1 MIQVP
6 ASLLRCTLLVQGE
19 RRLRGIAI
27 YPIAS
32 SINHECLPNVARV
45 DDFDD
50 RDSYSPLNT
59 AVGHYLPS
67 YCPESAVSLVDLQA
81 CWHVAGLFSWK
92 AEACSAKWWRLQ
104 VQALQ

>member
-1 MIQVP
+1 MSQAP
-6 ASLLRCTLLVQGE
+6 KSTLQCPIFVQGE
-19 RRLRGIAI
+19 RRIRGTAI

-59 AVGHYLPS
+59 AVGRCHAPVQDCAASVLPS
-67 YCPESAVSLVDLQA
+67 WPVWY
-81 CWHVAGLFSWK
+81 
-92 AEACSAKWWRLQ
+92 
-104 VQALQ
+104 